1 VTITYAVSKLARV
14 RAKVADLV
22 EELSEAGLNLTAG
35 RVESTLVILDGA
47 KQTLM
52 SAIRDAAKP
61 QDGNDERR
69 TECPSAKPLTRAVL
83 HEPALSAA
91 VETRNG

>member
-1 VTITYAVSKLARV
+1 MHSDREAQLLVRLARV

-35 RVESTLVILDGA
+35 RVESTLVILDAA

-52 SAIRDAAKP
+52 SAIRDA
-61 QDGNDERR
+61 GE
-69 TECPSAKPLTRAVL
+69 
-83 HEPALSAA
+83 AA
-91 VETRNG
+91 GRKR